1 MARASKTSAP
11 SSAPVVPV
19 VVTPAVEGTSV
30 EKPKAKRTAK
40 PKKDVAATETPVVV
54 APVEDASVEAAVS
67 VEVDATLDKT
77 SLSDALLAEISLFN
91 QNFQVWMNSGA
102 ALKNNIKNI
111 TKISA
116 RVSKSAEKT
125 TKRKKNSKS
134 KPSGFEKPTLIS
146 DELAVFFERPLGS
159 RMARTEVSKMIHQYV
174 TGKNLQ
180 NAQNRRIIHP
190 DPKLKDLLKVNN
202 DELTYFNLQ
211 KFLKFHFKKDAPVAV
226 ATA

>member
-1 MARASKTSAP
+1 MVRASKTSAP
-11 SSAPVVPV
+11 VPAPVSVPVVPV
-19 VVTPAVEGTSV
+19 E
-30 EKPKAKRTAK
+30 EKPKVKRTAK
-40 PKKDVAATETPVVV
+40 PKKEVVVETPVETVVETVV
-54 APVEDASVEAAVS
+54 A
-67 VEVDATLDKT
+67 EVDVTLDKT

-180 NAQNRRIIHP
+180 NAENRRIIHP
-190 DPKLKDLLKVNN
+190 DSKLKDLLKVNN

-211 KFLKFHFKKDAPVAV
+211 KFLKYHFKKDVPV